1 MEKGRLLGKR
11 VPPEA
16 QPTGLG
22 FGLLAMDQALAQR
35 GKCATSLLDV

>member
-22 FGLLAMDQALAQR
+22 FGLLAMDQALAHLPR
-35 GKCATSLLDV
+35 V